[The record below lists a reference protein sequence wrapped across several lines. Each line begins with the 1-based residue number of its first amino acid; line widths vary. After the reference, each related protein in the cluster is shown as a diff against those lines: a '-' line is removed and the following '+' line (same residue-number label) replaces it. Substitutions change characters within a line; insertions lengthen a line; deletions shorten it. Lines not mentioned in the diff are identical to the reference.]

1 MTIITK
7 NNHKY
12 NKNWKGFLYGKAS
25 APDQITTGTRQRSV
39 SCGQHCTRN
48 LFQSFFTARL
58 HPGANFHYP
67 RFATVLQGRLSGYS
81 SYSAGLIRP
90 TKCPRIRKAP
100 PLYDPTEGP
109 AEAFKKNIFQGI
121 LAEIFNRATAIGLI
135 DKSDKNA
142 SIDSTGLENHYVS
155 RHFIMRQGGR
165 TKKYRNWT
173 KLLVVCG
180 NGSHL
185 IGSALTSKGP
195 STDTHLLKPAVKDA
209 LENMKIDTLLA
220 DSGFDS
226 EENHRF
232 CRKEAHIKTP
242 VIDVNE
248 RNLKYGKVGGF
259 YRRLM
264 LRHFPKKKFGQ
275 RWQAESVFSRFK
287 RRLGYALRARTDE
300 SRSVECLLRVLTYN
314 LMVVLLTF
322 QRAIFKVFYRAK

>member
-1 MTIITK
+1 MTIIIK

-12 NKNWKGFLYGKAS
+12 NKNWKGFIYGKAS
-25 APDQITTGTRQRSV
+25 TPDQITVGTSQGNI
-39 SCGQHCTRN
+39 SCGQRYARI
-48 LFQSFFTARL
+48 LLPSFFTARF
-58 HPGANFHYP
+58 HPSTNFYNSCS
-67 RFATVLQGRLSGYS
+67 ATVLQGRLSGNS
-81 SYSAGLIRP
+81 GYSARLIRHE
-90 TKCPRIRKAP
+90 KCSVPVKTSTLYNP
-100 PLYDPTEGP
+100 PEGP

-121 LAEIFNRATAIGLI
+121 LAKIFNRARAIGLI
-135 DKSDKNA
+135 GKSDKIA
-142 SIDSTGLENHYVS
+142 SIDSTGLENHFVG

-173 KLLVVCG
+173 KLLIVCS

-185 IGSALTSKGP
+185 IASALTGKGP
-195 STDTHLLKPAVKDA
+195 STDSHLLEPAVSDA
-209 LENMKIDTLLA
+209 LENMKIETLLA

-232 CRKEAHIKTP
+232 CHNKAAIKTP

-248 RNLKYGKVGGF
+248 RNLKYGKIGGF

-264 LRHFPKKKFGQ
+264 CRNFPRKKFRQ
-275 RWQAESVFSRFK
+275 RWQVESVFSRFK
-287 RRLGYALRARTDE
+287 RRLGYALRARTDD

-322 QRAIFKVFYRAK
+322 KRAIFKVFYKA